1 MRGQL
6 AILTGPMLGALAGC
20 VAGGNAMTA
29 PPPAKATVM
38 LQGVEYLVVTE
49 TDLVLTRAQAAMHY
63 DEGLTAKQVAE
74 AHCAGAGRSLNPGAL
89 GRFQSGSW
97 VFPGGCA

>member
-6 AILTGPMLGALAGC
+6 TILTGPMLGALAGC
-20 VAGGNAMTA
+20 VAGGNAMPA
-29 PPPAKATVM
+29 PLPAKTTVS
-38 LQGVEYLVVTE
+38 LQGAEYLVTTG
-49 TDLVLTRAQAAMHY
+49 TDLVLTRAQSGMQY

-74 AHCAGAGRSLNPGAL
+74 AHCASAGRSLNPSAL
-89 GRFQSGSW
+89 GRFQAGSW